1 MQRRSKFGAYI
12 LILIGIVFL
21 FVNLEILPIPDLR
34 LLVAKWWPLI
44 LILVGIALL
53 GRTRSKG
60 DT

>member
-1 MQRRSKFGAYI
+1 MRSRSKIGAYI

-44 LILVGIALL
+44 LILVGVALL
-53 GRTRSKG
+53 GRPRKG
-60 DT
+60 DS

>member
-1 MQRRSKFGAYI
+1 MRSRSKIGAYI
-12 LILIGIVFL
+12 LILIGIIFL

-53 GRTRSKG
+53 GRQRKG
-60 DT
+60 DS

>member
-1 MQRRSKFGAYI
+1 MRSRSKTGAYI

-44 LILVGIALL
+44 LIVVGIALL
-53 GRTRSKG
+53 GRPRKG
-60 DT
+60 DS

>member
-1 MQRRSKFGAYI
+1 MRTRSRTGAYI
-12 LILIGIVFL
+12 LILIGVVFL

-53 GRTRSKG
+53 GRPRKEDS
-60 DT
+60 

>member
-1 MQRRSKFGAYI
+1 MRSRSKTGAYI

-44 LILVGIALL
+44 LIVIGVVLL
-53 GRTRSKG
+53 GRPRKG
-60 DT
+60 DS

>member
-1 MQRRSKFGAYI
+1 MQKRSKIGAYI

-44 LILVGIALL
+44 LIVIGIALL
-53 GRTRSKG
+53 GRPRKG
-60 DT
+60 DS